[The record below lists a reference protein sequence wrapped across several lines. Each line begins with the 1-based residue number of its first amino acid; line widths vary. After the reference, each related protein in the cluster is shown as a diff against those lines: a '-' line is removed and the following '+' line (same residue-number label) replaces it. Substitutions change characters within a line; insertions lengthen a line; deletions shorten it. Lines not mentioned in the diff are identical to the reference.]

1 MSSFMRRS
9 ITLLRPERRR
19 DIERP
24 FAWLPCR
31 LLTEGWLAKLT
42 TPAKLLYLF
51 LCIASDRR
59 GLSWYGDARIT
70 TILKLSPAELPAAQ
84 NELTDLDLVEF
95 DGRIYQ
101 VLSLPSPIQR
111 STATPAPPRH
121 PAPTQPERPRN
132 TPMPDHVRTTLRRL
146 FDFE

>member
-1 MSSFMRRS
+1 MSAFTRRP

-42 TPAKLLYLF
+42 APAKLLYLF

-59 GLSWYGDARIT
+59 GLSWYGDARIS
-70 TILKLSPAELPAAQ
+70 TILRLSPPELAAAQ
-84 NELTDLDLVEF
+84 TELINLDLVEF
-95 DGRIYQ
+95 DGRVYQ
-101 VLSLPSPIQR
+101 VLSLPPPIQR
-111 STATPAPPRH
+111 SADPDAPEQLDPTEPPRTSM
-121 PAPTQPERPRN
+121 PA
-132 TPMPDHVRTTLRRL
+132 HVRTTLRHL
-146 FDFE
+146 FDLD